1 MALGTL
7 GVIDPTLKG
16 IDQSNSSFKN
26 NKEVVGAE
34 DLTLHTSLLSH
45 TPAKKMIFSVWL
57 HPHGQ
62 RSLQGVLGAVSRAR
76 VARTVLGRVMGV
88 ELRWGS
94 SGGSES
100 PWDQGPWGKEVQLTP
115 RKPIF

>member
-1 MALGTL
+1 M
-7 GVIDPTLKG
+7 
-16 IDQSNSSFKN
+16 
-26 NKEVVGAE
+26 
-34 DLTLHTSLLSH
+34 
-45 TPAKKMIFSVWL
+45 
-57 HPHGQ
+57 
-62 RSLQGVLGAVSRAR
+62 LGAVSRAR